1 MKTKLKKTFLVLL
14 SVCMVMTMMPS
25 AVFAAE
31 GETKGSET
39 ENLMIISV
47 DQNQAEQTGKSY
59 RTIQDAVDY
68 VEEQQLSGDNSDSWL
83 IKVNAGEYDRF
94 LVPHGV
100 SDLTIQGQGDS
111 TVISTL
117 DGSSLDVEEGDKHN
131 SDGQGI
137 IIWGADITLK
147 DLKITSGTETSDIWY
162 ASAVGTQ
169 DGMWGSSD
177 EMDTSVNLENCTFEG
192 QEAGYAF
199 MPERSKFS
207 VNGCRISDYE
217 QAIYFACDNMVTLDC
232 NITNN
237 TITDCTYAIHGYYG
251 GTSQGQT
258 QAMAISGNT
267 ISGSSERFSVI
278 AILDQSNRG
287 SVKLDISDNTFSYTI
302 IGGIN
307 QRKDGDVA
315 QGSMEAVMN
324 ANTMQNHSFVAD
336 AYYYS
341 VSEYGTAFYAPKQK
355 GKIATWYADPTS
367 EAGEPTLEQI
377 EAALEDYGTAGQVI
391 EINAP
396 AQEIFTIAKNA
407 IVVEDYVDAGDLK
420 IEKTVADND
429 LDNTE
434 FSFTVKLSR
443 EDGRQLNGRYDY
455 IDADGNMQ
463 TVTLADGQFTV
474 SMSSG
479 ESVTVKDLLPGTK
492 YEVLEAENSRY
503 DSEGE
508 NISGIITANETQT
521 VSYTNTYNWQIS
533 KSKSATELA
542 KQSDGTYT
550 SDVTLSLPSAEE
562 QLVSD
567 VVFVLDE
574 SSCTEPVKEEVREML
589 NSLYAQIKDTGAS
602 IKIGAVQFRGEVT
615 EFPLKELNESTK
627 KEIASFMNSRPET
640 GGSNMSAGLLAGKR
654 MLDQDES
661 VDNNRKYLI
670 LVSDG
675 ITYIWDDETT
685 EAQENYGVNFANADA
700 PNVPMLAS
708 PDSWNVKYGN
718 QYVPNNWLVHLNMV
732 SESLSNTIQNKSSI
746 YKRNADITGE
756 KFVSYSEKGSYVSSV
771 DIALY
776 KSYQIYQDISSE
788 YRTYAVMAGEE
799 SDIVN
804 YPFGPSFMEYL
815 SNGEEV
821 TFKTIQNDI
830 YYLLD
835 AGSRVEDYM
844 GYVAGENGYNFN
856 LVNDAE
862 SFTLKVGQEEH
873 KAERIAENRYGF
885 IVDTEIDDGYQFILN
900 YVPGNLQ
907 DEEHF
912 VWEINVPVSN
922 FAPVQ
927 LTYTVKLT
935 NPQTSSGTYGKY
947 DEDGSEGYSSLYTNN
962 SAVLYPVDSNGD
974 TGVPES
980 FAKPTVSYTVG
991 GSTGGGGGGGTTPP
1005 KDPEDPPELNTDDHY
1020 AYVIG
1025 YPEDYR
1031 TGEATDDES
1040 LWPVKPQNN
1049 ITRAEVATIFFRMLT
1064 DESRSDYWMQTNP
1077 YSDVESDMWYNNAI
1091 STLTNAG
1098 ILTGYE
1104 DGSFRPNAPITR
1116 AEFAAM
1122 AARFSDVEYSGGN
1135 SFSDVS
1141 DNYWAARYIA
1151 LAEYLGWINGYPDG
1165 TFRPAQNITR
1175 AESMTLVN
1183 AVLERTPDADH
1194 MLDDMITWPDNPEG
1208 TWYYEA
1214 VQEATNS
1221 HSYEREDNES
1231 PETWLEILEVR
1242 SWADL
1247 EKEWSDA
1254 NSSDNPGDVMGN

>member
-1 MKTKLKKTFLVLL
+1 
-14 SVCMVMTMMPS
+14 
-25 AVFAAE
+25 
-31 GETKGSET
+31 
-39 ENLMIISV
+39 
-47 DQNQAEQTGKSY
+47 
-59 RTIQDAVDY
+59 
-68 VEEQQLSGDNSDSWL
+68 
-83 IKVNAGEYDRF
+83 
-94 LVPHGV
+94 
-100 SDLTIQGQGDS
+100 
-111 TVISTL
+111 
-117 DGSSLDVEEGDKHN
+117 
-131 SDGQGI
+131 
-137 IIWGADITLK
+137 
-147 DLKITSGTETSDIWY
+147 
-162 ASAVGTQ
+162 
-169 DGMWGSSD
+169 
-177 EMDTSVNLENCTFEG
+177 
-192 QEAGYAF
+192 
-199 MPERSKFS
+199 
-207 VNGCRISDYE
+207 
-217 QAIYFACDNMVTLDC
+217 
-232 NITNN
+232 
-237 TITDCTYAIHGYYG
+237 
-251 GTSQGQT
+251 
-258 QAMAISGNT
+258 
-267 ISGSSERFSVI
+267 
-278 AILDQSNRG
+278 
-287 SVKLDISDNTFSYTI
+287 
-302 IGGIN
+302 
-307 QRKDGDVA
+307 
-315 QGSMEAVMN
+315 
-324 ANTMQNHSFVAD
+324 
-336 AYYYS
+336 
-341 VSEYGTAFYAPKQK
+341 
-355 GKIATWYADPTS
+355 
-367 EAGEPTLEQI
+367 
-377 EAALEDYGTAGQVI
+377 
-391 EINAP
+391 
-396 AQEIFTIAKNA
+396 
-407 IVVEDYVDAGDLK
+407 
-420 IEKTVADND
+420 
-429 LDNTE
+429 
-434 FSFTVKLSR
+434 
-443 EDGRQLNGRYDY
+443 
-455 IDADGNMQ
+455 
-463 TVTLADGQFTV
+463 
-474 SMSSG
+474 
-479 ESVTVKDLLPGTK
+479 
-492 YEVLEAENSRY
+492 
-503 DSEGE
+503 
-508 NISGIITANETQT
+508 
-521 VSYTNTYNWQIS
+521 
-533 KSKSATELA
+533 
-542 KQSDGTYT
+542 
-550 SDVTLSLPSAEE
+550 
-562 QLVSD
+562 
-567 VVFVLDE
+567 
-574 SSCTEPVKEEVREML
+574 
-589 NSLYAQIKDTGAS
+589 
-602 IKIGAVQFRGEVT
+602 
-615 EFPLKELNESTK
+615 
-627 KEIASFMNSRPET
+627 
-640 GGSNMSAGLLAGKR
+640 
-654 MLDQDES
+654 
-661 VDNNRKYLI
+661 
-670 LVSDG
+670 
-675 ITYIWDDETT
+675 
-685 EAQENYGVNFANADA
+685 
-700 PNVPMLAS
+700 
-708 PDSWNVKYGN
+708 
-718 QYVPNNWLVHLNMV
+718 MV

-991 GSTGGGGGGGTTPP
+991 STGGGGGGGTTPP

-1031 TGEATDDES
+1031 TGESTDDEN

-1077 YSDVESDMWYNNAI
+1077 YNDVESDMWYNNAI

-1104 DGSFRPNAPITR
+1104 DGSFRPNTPITR

-1135 SFSDVS
+1135 SFNDVS

-1151 LAEYLGWINGYPDG
+1151 LAEYLGWIHGYPDG